1 MLELVILL
9 LPVAAA
15 SGWYVARKGAPG
27 RVASE
32 ADKTLR
38 SDYMEGISYLLN
50 EQPDKA
56 IEVFIKVLEVDSET
70 VETHLALGNLYRRRG
85 EVDRSIRIH
94 QNLIARD
101 TLSPRQRNGALLE
114 LALDYLSAGLLD
126 RAEHL
131 FHDLAET
138 ETYRV
143 RALHEL
149 IEIYEQEKE
158 WDKARTSAIRLEES
172 VGEPYG
178 GVIAHY
184 YCEEAEHLKRKGEL
198 TEALQMVQEAHKADD
213 ACVRATLLEGDIL
226 ADHGELEAAVNVYKR
241 VEEQGVDYLPEVIN
255 RICRCSREAGKLSE
269 LSSYLSQNLEHHGGI
284 TALLALA
291 DLMDQ
296 QNGRRAAIEFMSEH
310 LRRHPSVRG
319 LARLLELQQSEPDAS
334 DSEQLPILRN
344 LTAALLLNKSIYQC
358 RKCGFSGKS
367 LHWQCPSCKQWN
379 TVKPIR
385 GVEGE

>member
-1 MLELVILL
+1 
-9 LPVAAA
+9 
-15 SGWYVARKGAPG
+15 
-27 RVASE
+27 
-32 ADKTLR
+32 
-38 SDYMEGISYLLN
+38 
-50 EQPDKA
+50 
-56 IEVFIKVLEVDSET
+56 
-70 VETHLALGNLYRRRG
+70 
-85 EVDRSIRIH
+85 
-94 QNLIARD
+94 
-101 TLSPRQRNGALLE
+101 
-114 LALDYLSAGLLD
+114 
-126 RAEHL
+126 
-131 FHDLAET
+131 
-138 ETYRV
+138 
-143 RALHEL
+143 
-149 IEIYEQEKE
+149 
-158 WDKARTSAIRLEES
+158 
-172 VGEPYG
+172 
-178 GVIAHY
+178 
-184 YCEEAEHLKRKGEL
+184 
-198 TEALQMVQEAHKADD
+198 
-213 ACVRATLLEGDIL
+213 LEGDIL

-334 DSEQLPILRN
+334 DSEQLPMLRN
-344 LTAALLLNKSIYQC
+344 LTAALLRNKSIYQC